1 MPASAETR
9 AAADLV
15 RAEQLAALGGAQPV
29 AALAGVQP
37 VMAPID
43 YNVPYSPAPVAPVA
57 PVAPTPISA
66 PAAPAGPGSQN
77 FFGNDPALGLTS
89 QDVPRYSLLEGLS
102 LIHI

>member
-37 VMAPID
+37 VTAPID

-57 PVAPTPISA
+57 PTPI
-66 PAAPAGPGSQN
+66 AAQLHQQGRGRKTFLAMIRPW
-77 FFGNDPALGLTS
+77 D
-89 QDVPRYSLLEGLS
+89 
-102 LIHI
+102 

>member
-37 VMAPID
+37 VTAPID
-43 YNVPYSPAPVAPVA
+43 YNVPYSPAPVA

-89 QDVPRYSLLEGLS
+89 QDVPRYSILEGAEDVA
-102 LIHI
+102 